1 MEPPGQMIPHHSNAV
16 NMAKA
21 VLKLASQAD
30 LDLAEGMEEILW
42 GALYHKATHNLI
54 IIILMPFTVGD
65 SLRGLGHHRR
75 LIHAFM
81 IMCTGIINV
90 QNFEI
95 HQFRNY
101 LAGHV
106 GYTAIDDPAA
116 PDNKLNA
123 ESLGTHCTQDKPVIA
138 ALAAQAAGTSGTVA
152 GCVPSATN
160 LCMKLNVF
168 ASETGYYEFEGKSGS
183 SPDLTV
189 EIGTTYTF
197 DQSDASNWYHP
208 VGFAYEPDGAHG
220 ATWGGAELP
229 EIEGQDQLQVRSK
242 LSAMSGDLLLSN

>member
-1 MEPPGQMIPHHSNAV
+1 MLRSLVA
-16 NMAKA
+16 
-21 VLKLASQAD
+21 
-30 LDLAEGMEEILW
+30 
-42 GALYHKATHNLI
+42 GALL
-54 IIILMPFTVGD
+54 
-65 SLRGLGHHRR
+65 LGS
-75 LIHAFM
+75 ASAA
-81 IMCTGIINV
+81 CT
-90 QNFEI
+90 
-95 HQFRNY
+95 
-101 LAGHV
+101 
-106 GYTAIDDPAA
+106 
-116 PDNKLNA
+116 
-123 ESLGTHCTQDKPVIA
+123 
-138 ALAAQAAGTSGTVA
+138 
-152 GCVPSATN
+152 PSATN

-189 EIGTTYTF
+189 EIDTTYTF